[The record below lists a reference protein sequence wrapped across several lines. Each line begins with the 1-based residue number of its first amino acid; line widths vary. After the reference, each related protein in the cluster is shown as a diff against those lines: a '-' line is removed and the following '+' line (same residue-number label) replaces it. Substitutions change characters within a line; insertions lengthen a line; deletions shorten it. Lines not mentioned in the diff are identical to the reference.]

1 MKSVSANRRDW
12 LLLVCMVLVLSI
24 PAFLHCR
31 WYPADALTFIPMSLT
46 LAVFA
51 CGLILW
57 IPWRWIRWIL
67 FTLLFVGT
75 LFESAHLLVYDG
87 DIACAGYLRSLF
99 MTTPYEAD
107 GAFWRVIG
115 QHVYVIVAMA
125 AAYIAVSA
133 LLFSIRPS
141 QLWQKWVVS
150 ISAILLLIL
159 YVALPCQVCLPLNV
173 YLQAKEALRQRNER
187 NLLTSQQ
194 DSFTYGATRNYT
206 PEGKE
211 IYLLIIDESLRDD
224 HVSLDGANYRVTM
237 PRMGALPSI
246 TRYTDYYATGVFTMY
261 AVPMII
267 TRATPENFTLNYQ
280 EKGVQQA
287 FAECGFKTVW
297 LTNEAQLVSDGVSD
311 YIARGAEIICVK
323 RDMDMP
329 AVVDSLCAVCDKL
342 FVIMH
347 LWGNHQ
353 YYLNT
358 DPATSLYFPGVT
370 TSTNV
375 HGQEMYIN
383 SYDNAILYTDSML
396 LSLTDIL
403 RQKECIAQWIFTS
416 DHGEGPIGRN
426 GGAHGYTHPSLGE
439 YHVPLMVWYSEEY
452 KQAYPEKIANMVRH
466 KDKPVCADHIFWSV
480 LDMADVHIDSTMQQH
495 DMSVYGDTLM
505 LYWRVLL
512 LPDGNTIMQCR
523 DERK

>member
-24 PAFLHCR
+24 PTFLHCR

-107 GAFWRVIG
+107 GSVGRIIS
-115 QHVYVIVAMA
+115 QNRYVVMSVA

-141 QLWQKWVVS
+141 QLWQKWVMS

-194 DSFTYGATRNYT
+194 DSFTYGATRNYM
-206 PEGKE
+206 PKGKE

-261 AVPMII
+261 AVPMMM
-267 TRATPENFTLNYQ
+267 TRATPATFALNYQ

-287 FAECGFKTVW
+287 FAECGFKIVW

-311 YIARGAEIICVK
+311 YVARGAEIIRVK
-323 RDMDMP
+323 RDMDMT
-329 AVVDSLCAVCDKL
+329 AVVDSLCATADKL

-353 YYLNT
+353 FYINT
-358 DPATSLYFPGVT
+358 DACTSRYFPDVT
-370 TSTNV
+370 TSKAV
-375 HGQEMYIN
+375 RDEAMYN
-383 SYDNAILYTDSML
+383 NAYDNSILYTDSML
-396 LSLTDIL
+396 LALTNVL
-403 RQKECIAQWIFTS
+403 QKQHGISQWIFTS
-416 DHGEGPIGRN
+416 DHGEGPIGDH
-426 GGAHGYTHPSLGE
+426 GGAHGYTHPYETE
-439 YHVPLMVWYSEEY
+439 YHVPLMLWMSDAYVDV
-452 KQAYPEKIANMVRH
+452 YPEKATNAANH
-466 KDKPVCADHIFWSV
+466 KDKPVCADYLFWSV
-480 LDMADVHIDSTMQQH
+480 LDMADIRIDSALQQEG
-495 DMSVYGDTLM
+495 MSIFGDTL
-505 LYWRVLL
+505 LPHQRTLL
-512 LPDGNTIMQCR
+512 LPDGKNVM
-523 DERK
+523 K

>member
-1 MKSVSANRRDW
+1 
-12 LLLVCMVLVLSI
+12 MVLVLSI
-24 PAFLHCR
+24 PTFLHCR

-194 DSFTYGATRNYT
+194 ESFTYDATRNYT

-261 AVPMII
+261 AVPMMM
-267 TRATPENFTLNYQ
+267 TRATPATFATNYQ
-280 EKGVQQA
+280 EWGIQQA

-311 YIARGAEIICVK
+311 YLARGAEIIRVK

-329 AVVDSLCAVCDKL
+329 AVVDSLCATTEKL

-353 YYLNT
+353 FYINT
-358 DPATSLYFPGVT
+358 DASTSRYFPDVT
-370 TSTNV
+370 TSKAV
-375 HGQEMYIN
+375 RGEAMYHN
-383 SYDNAILYTDSML
+383 AYDNSILYTDSML
-396 LSLTDIL
+396 LALTNVL
-403 RQKECIAQWIFTS
+403 QGQQGIAQWIFTS
-416 DHGEGPIGRN
+416 DHGEGPIGDH
-426 GGAHGYTHPSLGE
+426 GGAHGYTHPYKSE
-439 YHVPLMVWYSEEY
+439 YHVPLMLWMSDEYAEVYSE
-452 KQAYPEKIANMVRH
+452 KATNAANH
-466 KDKPVCADHIFWSV
+466 KDKPVCADHLFWSV
-480 LDMADVHIDSTMQQH
+480 LDMAGIRINSAFQQEG
-495 DMSVYGDTLM
+495 MSIFGDTL
-505 LYWRVLL
+505 LPHQRTLL
-512 LPDGNTIMQCR
+512 LPDGKNIMKL
-523 DERK
+523 DVNE